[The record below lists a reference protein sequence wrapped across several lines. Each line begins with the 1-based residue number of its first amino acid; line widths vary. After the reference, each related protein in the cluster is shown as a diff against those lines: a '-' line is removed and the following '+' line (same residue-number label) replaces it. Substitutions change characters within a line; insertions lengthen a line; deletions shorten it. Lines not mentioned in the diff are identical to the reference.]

1 MDDQDDEKQG
11 IVTNIKNSIRDS
23 GEVMKDNLER
33 QIDKVEKIVMGE
45 GQNTKND
52 IELLKEEVR
61 GKNTILKNEMNERI
75 TGAENL
81 VKSV

>member
-61 GKNTILKNEMNERI
+61 GKNTILKNEINERI